1 MSKRAL
7 ITGITGQDG
16 SYLAEFLL
24 EQGYEVHGLRRRA
37 SSPNTG
43 RIEHLLQDPRSRDGG
58 IYVHYGDVTD
68 SSNVIRLIQEIQPD
82 EVYNLAAQSHVKVS
96 FDTPEYTANV
106 DALGVLRLLEAV
118 RILAMQDR
126 IRIYQ
131 ASTSEIFGNAT
142 EVPQRETTPFRP
154 ASPYGV
160 AKLYAYWIGVNYR
173 ESYGMFCSNGIMFN
187 HESPRRDPTF
197 VTRKITMAIGRMLQG
212 EQDKLY
218 LGNLNAQRDWGY
230 APDYVEAMWLMLQQ
244 SEPGD
249 YVVASG
255 EAHSVR
261 EFVTEAFAAA
271 GTEIS
276 WKGEGLEEV
285 GVDAATGRELVGID
299 PWYFRPTDIDILVG
313 DYSKAREALNWEPRV
328 RFHELVRNMIEAD
341 IAALKAEP
349 KKTRSPQRLGR
360 R

>member
-1 MSKRAL
+1 M
-7 ITGITGQDG
+7 
-16 SYLAEFLL
+16 
-24 EQGYEVHGLRRRA
+24 
-37 SSPNTG
+37 
-43 RIEHLLQDPRSRDGG
+43 
-58 IYVHYGDVTD
+58 
-68 SSNVIRLIQEIQPD
+68 
-82 EVYNLAAQSHVKVS
+82 
-96 FDTPEYTANV
+96 
-106 DALGVLRLLEAV
+106 
-118 RILAMQDR
+118 
-126 IRIYQ
+126 
-131 ASTSEIFGNAT
+131 
-142 EVPQRETTPFRP
+142 
-154 ASPYGV
+154 
-160 AKLYAYWIGVNYR
+160 
-173 ESYGMFCSNGIMFN
+173 
-187 HESPRRDPTF
+187 
-197 VTRKITMAIGRMLQG
+197 
-212 EQDKLY
+212 
-218 LGNLNAQRDWGY
+218 NAQRDWGY

-244 SEPGD
+244 SELGD

-349 KKTRSPQRLGR
+349 KKTRSPQRLDR